1 MSDFEFLIREK
12 LAKGTLPKENCR
24 MTWYGFGTGGI
35 CGACE
40 QPIEPSEVEVDCDL
54 GPSGVFRLHQRCHEF
69 WMREWRS
76 D

>member
-1 MSDFEFLIREK
+1 MSDFEFMIREM
-12 LAKGTLPKENCR
+12 LAKGRLPKENCR
-24 MTWYGFGTGGI
+24 MTWYGLGTGGI

-40 QPIEPSEVEVDCDL
+40 QPIEPSEVEEDWDL
-54 GPSGVFRLHQRCHEF
+54 GPSGVVRLHQRCHEF

>member
-1 MSDFEFLIREK
+1 
-12 LAKGTLPKENCR
+12 

-35 CGACE
+35 CTACE

-54 GPSGVFRLHQRCHEF
+54 GPSGVLRLHQRCHEF